1 MYWILFSLLAT
12 FLWALG
18 NIIDKY
24 ILSKWIEKP
33 IIPVMFV
40 GIIGLLSSVAIYFFQ
55 GYETLSNINIAWS
68 FLAGTLYILTNIFYY
83 EAIKLEEASRIMALF
98 QITPLFVS
106 IIAAMFLEEIFV
118 ATTYFGII
126 LLVIGAIIISS
137 KNSITL
143 KFEKPFFFMIL
154 ASFSWASMMVITK
167 SLLNFA
173 DFWTIFSYS
182 RIGTIFVLIPI
193 FYFNFSEVL
202 LAIKEKG
209 KKIILIASIPES
221 IGIMAILLI
230 TIASVDGYVT
240 IVNALMS
247 LQPLFVLV
255 MAVTLSKFYPKIIKE
270 EIGKSTVLKKIIAI
284 IIMMIGAFLITG
296 Y

>member
-1 MYWILFSLLAT
+1 MYWILFSLLANL
-12 FLWALG
+12 LWALG

-40 GIIGLLSSVAIYFFQ
+40 GIIGLLSSVTIYFFQ
-55 GYETLSNINIAWS
+55 GYETLSNINIAWA
-68 FLAGTLYILTNIFYY
+68 FIAGTLYILTNIFYY
-83 EAIKLEEASRIMALF
+83 KAINLEEVSRVIPLF
-98 QITPLFVS
+98 QTAPLFVS
-106 IIAAMFLEEIFV
+106 IFAAFFIGEIFSIS
-118 ATTYFGII
+118 TYIGIM

-137 KNSITL
+137 KNSLSL
-143 KFEKPFFFMIL
+143 KFKKPFWFMML

-193 FYFNFSEVL
+193 FYFNFSDVL

-209 KKIILIASIPES
+209 KKIILYVSIPEFLS
-221 IGIMAILLI
+221 IAALLLI
-230 TIASVDGYVT
+230 TLATSVGYVT
-240 IVNALMS
+240 LINAIGS
-247 LQPLFVLV
+247 FQPFFVLII
-255 MAVTLSKFYPKIIKE
+255 AVILSKFYPKIIKE
-270 EIGKSTVLKKIIAI
+270 AIDKKTIFKKFFAI
-284 IIMMIGAFLITG
+284 LLMIVGAVLITG